1 MKLRS
6 RLCLLAAVALVPLVI
21 FSAFAAD
28 QLIDAL
34 KSAALRGI
42 RETARTCVLIIDR
55 EVKSS
60 LSALRVLATS
70 DSLKSGHWSKFY
82 DQAKFATDPAG
93 GWVVLYDE
101 HGGQIINTRVSFG
114 SQLPTRPSPG
124 KIVEILDR
132 GTPHVSGL
140 VWGKTIQRHIVFVDM
155 PVYMDNGKR
164 YLLSKAFYA
173 EYFNTAFANRN
184 IPDDWVVG
192 IFDRDGLTI
201 ARSKR
206 AEEFVGKPASPMTAA
221 AVKAGS
227 ETELKH
233 LTRDNIEV
241 YDSIVHS
248 TLSGW
253 TVAVGVPVQD
263 VDAEFKKAGYLAAG
277 GLLLAIMMAVLASAW
292 IGRRLAQ
299 GIESAAE
306 SAGALGRNEVVPP
319 SPPSGIDEIDHLQ
332 RALTGASQLLSEEQ
346 KRRAAAEQEKARLLE
361 SEQQARK
368 LSDEQNRAKDEFMAM
383 LGHELRNPLN
393 AISSA
398 SSLLDM
404 KGSNQERAKAV
415 IRRQSD
421 HLRAVIDDLLDLSRV
436 IYGKVTLEKSVIDLG
451 QLVQRCTDTA
461 SMTGALNGYQL
472 SVHTESAPITAD
484 PTRIEQIV
492 TNLLDNAIKYAP
504 NGSHVDITVVNE
516 GDEAVFR
523 ITDSGIGIRP
533 DLLPRIFDVFVQ
545 GDNSLARV
553 KGGMGIGLSLVR
565 KLVEL
570 HGGSIR
576 ATSDGEGRGATF
588 TVRLPRATEDVAGGA
603 IMKKNGSAARCH
615 SILLVDDLDEAR
627 EVLSMLLE
635 ALGHKVVAV
644 ADGENGLKAAASMP
658 FDLAILDIGLPGMDG
673 YELARRLREDPATS
687 AIKLFALTGYGMQDD
702 KDKAAAAGFDCHL
715 TKPLQLDALARCL
728 EAVFD

>member
-28 QLIDAL
+28 RLIDAL
-34 KSAALRGI
+34 KSAALRGM

-60 LSALRVLATS
+60 ISALRVLATS
-70 DSLKSGHWSKFY
+70 NSLKSGSWSKFY
-82 DQAKFATDPAG
+82 DQARFATDPAG

-101 HGGQIINTRVSFG
+101 NGRQIINTRVPFG
-114 SQLPTRPSPG
+114 SQLPARPSPE
-124 KIVEILDR
+124 KIVDILD
-132 GTPHVSGL
+132 GGVPNVSDL

-155 PVYMDNGKR
+155 PVYLDDGRR
-164 YLLSKAFYA
+164 YLLSQAFYA

-184 IPDDWVVG
+184 IPDNWVVG

-206 AEEFVGKPASPMTAA
+206 AAEFVGKLASPKTVA
-221 AVKAGS
+221 AVKAGR
-227 ETELKH
+227 ETEMKH
-233 LTRDNIEV
+233 VIRDNIEV

-263 VDAEFKKAGYLAAG
+263 IDAEFKKAGYIAAG
-277 GLLLAIMMAVLASAW
+277 GLLLAIMMAVFASAW
-292 IGRRLAQ
+292 IGRRLAE
-299 GIESAAE
+299 GIERAAD
-306 SAGALGRNEVVPP
+306 SAGALGRNEAVPP
-319 SPPSGIDEIDHLQ
+319 ATPSGIEEIDHLQ
-332 RALTGASQLLSEEQ
+332 HALTEASTLLFEEQ
-346 KRRAAAEQEKARLLE
+346 KKRAAVEQEKTLLLA

-368 LSDEQNRAKDEFMAM
+368 LADEQNRAKDEFMAM

-404 KGSNQERAKAV
+404 QGSNQERAKAV

-436 IYGKVTLEKSVIDLG
+436 IYGKVTLEKSVVDLG

-461 SMTGALNGYQL
+461 GMTGALDGYQV
-472 SVHTESAPITAD
+472 SIHTESARIKAD
-484 PTRIEQIV
+484 ATRIEQIV

-504 NGSHVDITVVNE
+504 NGSHIDIAVVN
-516 GDEAVFR
+516 DDNDAVLR
-523 ITDSGIGIRP
+523 ITDSGIGIPP

-545 GDNSLARV
+545 GDNSLARA

-570 HGGSIR
+570 HGGTIQ
-576 ATSDGEGRGATF
+576 AKSDGEGRGATF
-588 TVRLPRATEDVAGGA
+588 TVRLPRTTDGSSATD
-603 IMKKNGSAARCH
+603 MKKSGNSAP
-615 SILLVDDLDEAR
+615 SYSVLLVDDLDEGR

-635 ALGHKVVAV
+635 ALGHRVVAV
-644 ADGENGLKAAASMP
+644 ANGENALKAATDMP
-658 FDLAILDIGLPGMDG
+658 FDIAILDIGLPGMDG
-673 YELARRLREDPATS
+673 YELARRLKDDPATRN
-687 AIKLFALTGYGMQDD
+687 IKLFALTGYGLQED
-702 KDKAAAAGFDCHL
+702 KDKATAAGFDCHL
-715 TKPLQLDALARCL
+715 TKPLQLDAFAQCL
-728 EAVFD
+728 KAVFG